1 MKEVCVMNS
10 ILLIGGAVLV
20 AFWGI
25 AHIFPTKGVVKDFGD
40 ISRDNRLIITMEW
53 VVEGI
58 NLAFIGFLVV
68 LLAIVA
74 GADNPVSKLVYWSV
88 GGLLVIM
95 AVWHSLT
102 GARTKAIP
110 MKLCPVIFST
120 SAVLIF
126 LGTLL

>member
-1 MKEVCVMNS
+1 MLNQ
-10 ILLIGGAVLV
+10 ILLYASAILV

-25 AHIFPTKGVVKDFGD
+25 AHIFPTKGVVESFGD
-40 ISRDNRLIITMEW
+40 ISLDNKRIITMEW

-58 NLAFIGFLVV
+58 NLAFVGFLIILVTV
-68 LLAIVA
+68 TTSP
-74 GADNPVSKLVYWSV
+74 DNEVSRLVYLSAA
-88 GGLLVIM
+88 GLLIIL

-110 MKLCPVIFST
+110 MKLCPFIFST
-120 SAVLIF
+120 GALLLV

>member
-1 MKEVCVMNS
+1 MNS

-68 LLAIVA
+68 LIAIVA

-88 GGLLVIM
+88 AGLLVIM

-110 MKLCPVIFST
+110 MKLCPVIFGT
-120 SAVLIF
+120 SAVLIV